1 MNYDDGRRALREFNN
16 EKTSG
21 SSFLLLIIFALIG
34 SLLYWAAVTELDKVT
49 RGQGKTISS
58 LKNQMIQSSEAGV
71 ILARFVEEG
80 QLVTEGDVIFEI
92 DPIDVKTQI
101 EQLNQ
106 RIARLSLKN
115 LRLQYESEGKDFLSV
130 SVQSDWNIDDL
141 EDEKELFD
149 ARREE
154 LDSSLDILKLK
165 KRKTENEL
173 LELAA
178 TESTSRETIALIS
191 KEIESIEELV
201 NSGLVPES
209 RLLALQRDKQENE
222 GRVELALISRERV
235 YATLAEIDEQ
245 LLSSTKSFISRV
257 LQEKSEVEYE
267 LSEAKVVLPSL
278 GSRLSRNTVLA
289 PVDGIINRVNVRSLN
304 AYVQVGEILAELVP
318 LDDNI
323 VVEAQIDPK
332 DIADISIGSQ
342 VKISLTAYDPSKF
355 GRLDGVV
362 DKISADAI
370 TDPQTSQS
378 YYLTTISLSGGYVLD
393 EQEEIFILPGM
404 VASVDVLSGKRT
416 ILDYIWQPI
425 ANTRDKALRD

>member
-1 MNYDDGRRALREFNN
+1 MSYDDGRRALKEFNN

-21 SSFLLLIIFALIG
+21 SSFLLLIIFTLIG

-58 LKNQMIQSSEAGV
+58 LKNQMVQSSEAGV

-115 LRLQYESEGKDFLSV
+115 LRLKYESESKDFLSI
-130 SVQSDWNIDDL
+130 SQQSDWDIDDL
-141 EDEKELFD
+141 EDEKELFN

-154 LDSSLDILKLK
+154 LASSSDILKLK

-178 TESTSRETIALIS
+178 TEATSRETIALIS
-191 KEIESIEELV
+191 KEIESIEDLV

-370 TDPQTSQS
+370 TDQQTGQS

-425 ANTRDKALRD
+425 ANTKDKALRD

>member
-1 MNYDDGRRALREFNN
+1 M
-16 EKTSG
+16 
-21 SSFLLLIIFALIG
+21 LIIFTLIG

-58 LKNQMIQSSEAGV
+58 LKNQMVQSSEAGV

-115 LRLQYESEGKDFLSV
+115 LRLKYESESKDFLSI
-130 SVQSDWNIDDL
+130 SQQSDWDIDDL
-141 EDEKELFD
+141 EDEKELFN

-154 LDSSLDILKLK
+154 LASSSDILKLK

-178 TESTSRETIALIS
+178 TEATSRETIALIS
-191 KEIESIEELV
+191 KEIESIEDLV

-370 TDPQTSQS
+370 TDQQTGQS

-425 ANTRDKALRD
+425 ANTKDKALRD